1 MKILFV
7 TQWTDIYPSSRFR
20 VYNLLPHLAQHGIT
34 YTVVPINNFR
44 FRIQDKIISS
54 NLKYFYKLVLL
65 INNIVKWCV
74 VLAKSLGGEYD
85 ILFIQKPIF
94 NFNFYPVFEKILSK
108 INKNIVFDMDDALQ
122 LTNKHIPT
130 ILKIAKATLVEN
142 QYNREY
148 CLGYTKNVHIITNP
162 IETNWI
168 KYKFYEDKKYP
179 IIIGWIGSLS
189 TCKELLLLSDVFKKL
204 HDTYWNK
211 ILLKTIGS
219 KIYDKQELWNIN
231 LLQKDRVKDEEEDDI
246 LSFDIWIMPLVD
258 TDWNRWKWGC
268 KLLQYMSKWLAAVAS
283 NVWVNNE
290 IIVDGESWF
299 LANDKGDRFNHL
311 SLLIENFTLRE
322 QIGYNAKTRV
332 KNFYSVHHYIHTYIA
347 IFKAISNGN

>member
-1 MKILFV
+1 MQKESLEKHDLLIIRVCSTDDSNDDWDISFINISKNLMKILFV

-142 QYNREY
+142 KR
-148 CLGYTKNVHIITNP
+148 
-162 IETNWI
+162 
-168 KYKFYEDKKYP
+168 
-179 IIIGWIGSLS
+179 IGNA
-189 TCKELLLLSDVFKKL
+189 
-204 HDTYWNK
+204 H
-211 ILLKTIGS
+211 
-219 KIYDKQELWNIN
+219 
-231 LLQKDRVKDEEEDDI
+231 
-246 LSFDIWIMPLVD
+246 
-258 TDWNRWKWGC
+258 
-268 KLLQYMSKWLAAVAS
+268 LAS
-283 NVWVNNE
+283 
-290 IIVDGESWF
+290 
-299 LANDKGDRFNHL
+299 
-311 SLLIENFTLRE
+311 
-322 QIGYNAKTRV
+322 QIA
-332 KNFYSVHHYIHTYIA
+332 
-347 IFKAISNGN
+347 